1 MPPRPA
7 YRLRRLNQ
15 TALMGIRTPVTGV
28 KSPCPRPLDDEGQRA
43 PHYIQSYNFDKLPE
57 LATTIYVAPQAYR
70 SPTSLFSA
78 VDQTGA
84 GSVESHYPPP
94 ARSPH
99 KFPRISA
106 QYRNSVMIRAGIGLR
121 AVVFDWD
128 RAMRVS
134 KYAVLA
140 VALLLTGC
148 GFLSLGRPDL
158 ASDDPA
164 LKIPAMKLA
173 ARHHDQ
179 KAIPTLIKALSS
191 QDSAIRFYA
200 IYALRKITGHQF
212 GFIYYASKTRRSVA
226 TARWK
231 QWFTAR
237 RSAGFHLPEPKSG
250 HTDPVSAIPGGAS

>member
-1 MPPRPA
+1 
-7 YRLRRLNQ
+7 
-15 TALMGIRTPVTGV
+15 
-28 KSPCPRPLDDEGQRA
+28 
-43 PHYIQSYNFDKLPE
+43 
-57 LATTIYVAPQAYR
+57 
-70 SPTSLFSA
+70 
-78 VDQTGA
+78 
-84 GSVESHYPPP
+84 
-94 ARSPH
+94 
-99 KFPRISA
+99 
-106 QYRNSVMIRAGIGLR
+106 MICAGIGLR

-173 ARHHDQ
+173 ALHHDQ
-179 KAIPTLIKALSS
+179 TAIPMLIKSLSS

-212 GFIYYASKTRRSVA
+212 GFIYYASKTRRSAA

-231 QWFTAR
+231 KWYTAR
-237 RSAGFHLPEPKSG
+237 RSAGIELRGRKVVQG
-250 HTDPVSAIPGGAS
+250 DPVSAISRGAP